1 MLYRTLLVDDENLVL
16 RSLEAGIDWRKSG
29 YRVSGKA
36 NDGATA
42 LALVR
47 EIRPHVVFTDI
58 RMPGMS
64 GLELI
69 KRIKELDDDVQIIVI
84 SGYAEFAY
92 VQKSLQFGVLG
103 YCLKPFDDHEIE
115 TLLRK
120 AARAVDAS
128 KRSREGR
135 LLELLELVEDRELAY
150 AATEFDRL
158 LRDEG
163 LTDDRLGVYVS
174 IGRGRLSFGDDR
186 PFVAVSLGSARTVYF
201 VQSEEGTGGSTRS
214 SVLADPAA
222 AVVGIGAVESERGL
236 AQLADAIERAT
247 DCAWDFFMHGRR
259 EGVIMRKSNGLHEEI
274 APANDWLGK
283 LETAADSR
291 DATGIRASLE
301 ALRLPE
307 HRAGLTIRHA
317 LRLCRLVSF
326 YAASGRSGALDDDF
340 PLTKERLY
348 SLYPSFESMLD
359 GLLRYVESFAGAS
372 ASAVALPSARP
383 EKTAHANLNEIVKH
397 IHESFRGELSIQSIG
412 KRFFMNPNYVSQL
425 FKKELKTTFT
435 EYVTNVRL
443 QEAKRLLRTTEL
455 SIGEIAENVG
465 IRDYFYFIRVFKKHA
480 EQTPRQFR
488 LKEEKA

>member
-1 MLYRTLLVDDENLVL
+1 MYKALLVDDENLVL
-16 RSLEAGIDWRKSG
+16 KSLEAGIDWRKSG
-29 YRVSGKA
+29 YRVAGKA

-69 KRIKELDDDVQIIVI
+69 KRIKELDADMQIIVI

-115 TLLRK
+115 TLLTK
-120 AARAVDAS
+120 ANLAIDESR
-128 KRSREGR
+128 RRREGR
-135 LLELLELVEDRELAY
+135 LLELVEDRGSAH
-150 AATEFDRL
+150 AAEAFDCL
-158 LRDEG
+158 LRGEG
-163 LTDDRLGVYVS
+163 LTDDKLGVYVS

-186 PFVAVSLGSARTVYF
+186 PAVAVSLGSARTVYF
-201 VQSEEGTGGSTRS
+201 VQSAEGANGSDL
-214 SVLADPAA
+214 LADPI
-222 AVVGIGAVESERGL
+222 AVGEEIVGIGAAASERGL
-236 AQLADAIERAT
+236 ARLADAIEQAT
-247 DCAWDFFMHGRR
+247 DCAWDFFVHGNRD
-259 EGVIMRKSNGLHEEI
+259 GVFVRKASGAHEETS
-274 APANDWLGK
+274 AAAQANGWVSK
-283 LETAADSR
+283 LEAAAVSR
-291 DATGIRASLE
+291 DAAGIRAALD
-301 ALRLPE
+301 ALRPPE
-307 HRAGLTIRHA
+307 RRAGLRIRHA
-317 LRLCRLVSF
+317 LRIYRLVCF
-326 YAASGRSGALDDDF
+326 YATSGRSDALEDEY
-340 PLTKERLY
+340 PSAKEQLY
-348 SLYPSFESMLD
+348 PLYPSFESMLD
-359 GLLRYVESFAGAS
+359 ALVRVVESGAPAS
-372 ASAVALPSARP
+372 APAAPFPSALP

-397 IHESFRGELSIQSIG
+397 IHENFRGDLSIQSIG
-412 KRFFMNPNYVSQL
+412 KRYFMNPNYVSQL

-455 SIGEIAENVG
+455 SIGEVAENVG